1 MENEEIENEE
11 NNQSNE
17 EESENKEIN
26 SDDNKEEDNQP
37 EKKSQINSNP
47 NNSDV
52 KLNKDINKAMNEVL
66 SSMMKDNTK
75 NNSELYNLLLNNN
88 QFEDDIKKENSLKHV
103 DITSKLQNYDDIKK
117 EKIKNMEQKKEEE
130 FKKNHTFIPET
141 NINKEEKKRN
151 LTQFLEDQ
159 QSYQQIIKDKIENL
173 KENEKKKEEQ
183 FNYRPK
189 ILNNSEK
196 LANKKNK
203 GEKVFNRLYNKPE
216 PKKKEE
222 KKEKKKNINSNI
234 NEEYFNEM
242 YNEAKKREKK
252 LKDLEENEKLKTK
265 KNQEYKTT
273 SNSNKFLFNKFQ
285 SKYKKEIED
294 LQLEN
299 NHINFDKLNIL
310 LKNLKFLIETENKK
324 DLEKQNALLNDLFNA
339 LKIEKENDFILNED
353 LFIFCL
359 CILRLYEYYV
369 LNHFKIPETKTENTN
384 NKNSNV
390 NNETNNNNNN
400 KNNTDDTFEKLDI
413 INKDLISKIEKNNN
427 KYCSIS
433 KENTILITLPQSKLI
448 SKDFKLFY
456 QNYIKKPVLI
466 ETNNLN
472 DIKKTKSNNHQIKN
486 LNNTNRSS
494 TSHNKT
500 KNQNNQPPQIQ
511 TNENKKRPTLKLD
524 KLYLE
529 NTKKQKQLEQ
539 NIEKQR
545 KQKEEEEMKQC
556 TFKPKINTNHYK
568 KDNDDVQF
576 PNVEERAELLYKKG
590 TEILLNKKNKT
601 SDEIEVERNK
611 KDFTFKPNI
620 HEVNYD
626 VFKKNKRLVNEDADV
641 KKLMERLE
649 NGRKERNIKMISQE
663 RGEFLLNKKIEEVN
677 NEYKKNIKKNNNLNS
692 NEMDKIIKN
701 NEHPLLEIDVNLKH
715 GIKKKVYVF
724 DGDKAEDLA
733 KNFAKENKLDSN
745 MTNKLTILIQNEMDK
760 LLARIAEETQSTNKS
775 SNSKEEENNN
785 KNNEVENSNE

>member
-1 MENEEIENEE
+1 MENEEVEKDDNI
-11 NNQSNE
+11 SNE
-17 EESENKEIN
+17 EENENKEVN
-26 SDDNKEEDNQP
+26 SDNNKEEDNQP
-37 EKKSQINSNP
+37 EKKTQINSNS
-47 NNSDV
+47 NNSEV

-66 SSMMKDNTK
+66 SSMMKDSSK

-88 QFEDDIKKENSLKHV
+88 QFEEDIKKENSLKHV
-103 DITSKLQNYDDIKK
+103 DISSKLQNYDDIKK

-141 NINKEEKKRN
+141 NTNKEEKKRN

-159 QSYQQIIKDKIENL
+159 QSYQKIIKDKIENL
-173 KENEKKKEEQ
+173 KETEKKKEEQ
-183 FNYRPK
+183 FNYKPK

-252 LKDLEENEKLKTK
+252 LKDIEENEKLITK

-285 SKYKKEIED
+285 NKYKKEIEEIK
-294 LQLEN
+294 LEN
-299 NHINFDKLNIL
+299 NQINIDKLNII
-310 LKNLKFLIETENKK
+310 LKNLKFLIDSENKK
-324 DLEKQNALLNDLFNA
+324 DLEKQNNLVNDLFNN
-339 LKIEKENDFILNED
+339 LKIEKENDFILNDD
-353 LFIFCL
+353 LFVFCL
-359 CILRLYEYYV
+359 CILRLYEYYI
-369 LNHFKIPETKTENTN
+369 LNNYKIPETKTENTN
-384 NKNSNV
+384 NKNSNI
-390 NNETNNNNNN
+390 NNETNNNNN
-400 KNNTDDTFEKLDI
+400 KNITDETIEKLDL

-433 KENTILITLPQSKLI
+433 KDNNILITLAQSKLI

-472 DIKKTKSNNHQIKN
+472 DIKKTKSNNQQIKN
-486 LNNTNRSS
+486 LNINRSS

-500 KNQNNQPPQIQ
+500 KTQNNQPQIQ
-511 TNENKKRPTLKLD
+511 TNENKKRGSLRLD
-524 KLYLE
+524 KLYLD
-529 NTKKQKQLEQ
+529 NTKRQKQLEQ

-556 TFKPKINTNHYK
+556 TFKPKINTNHK
-568 KDNDDVQF
+568 KDNDDIQF

-590 TEILLNKKNKT
+590 TEILLNKKDKT

-663 RGEFLLNKKIEEVN
+663 RGEFLLNKKIEEMN
-677 NEYKKNIKKNNNLNS
+677 NEYKKNNKKNNNDNLNS
-692 NEMDKIIKN
+692 NETDRIKN

-733 KNFAKENKLDSN
+733 KNFAKENKLDIN

-760 LLARIAEETQSTNKS
+760 LLARIAEETQSTLKS
-775 SNSKEEENNN
+775 SNSKEEDNNN

>member
-1 MENEEIENEE
+1 
-11 NNQSNE
+11 
-17 EESENKEIN
+17 
-26 SDDNKEEDNQP
+26 
-37 EKKSQINSNP
+37 
-47 NNSDV
+47 
-52 KLNKDINKAMNEVL
+52 
-66 SSMMKDNTK
+66 
-75 NNSELYNLLLNNN
+75 
-88 QFEDDIKKENSLKHV
+88 
-103 DITSKLQNYDDIKK
+103 
-117 EKIKNMEQKKEEE
+117 
-130 FKKNHTFIPET
+130 
-141 NINKEEKKRN
+141 
-151 LTQFLEDQ
+151 
-159 QSYQQIIKDKIENL
+159 
-173 KENEKKKEEQ
+173 
-183 FNYRPK
+183 
-189 ILNNSEK
+189 
-196 LANKKNK
+196 
-203 GEKVFNRLYNKPE
+203 
-216 PKKKEE
+216 
-222 KKEKKKNINSNI
+222 
-234 NEEYFNEM
+234 M

>member
-1 MENEEIENEE
+1 
-11 NNQSNE
+11 
-17 EESENKEIN
+17 
-26 SDDNKEEDNQP
+26 
-37 EKKSQINSNP
+37 
-47 NNSDV
+47 
-52 KLNKDINKAMNEVL
+52 
-66 SSMMKDNTK
+66 
-75 NNSELYNLLLNNN
+75 
-88 QFEDDIKKENSLKHV
+88 
-103 DITSKLQNYDDIKK
+103 
-117 EKIKNMEQKKEEE
+117 
-130 FKKNHTFIPET
+130 
-141 NINKEEKKRN
+141 
-151 LTQFLEDQ
+151 
-159 QSYQQIIKDKIENL
+159 
-173 KENEKKKEEQ
+173 
-183 FNYRPK
+183 
-189 ILNNSEK
+189 
-196 LANKKNK
+196 
-203 GEKVFNRLYNKPE
+203 
-216 PKKKEE
+216 
-222 KKEKKKNINSNI
+222 
-234 NEEYFNEM
+234 M

-390 NNETNNNNNN
+390 NNETNNNNNNN

>member
-1 MENEEIENEE
+1 
-11 NNQSNE
+11 
-17 EESENKEIN
+17 
-26 SDDNKEEDNQP
+26 
-37 EKKSQINSNP
+37 
-47 NNSDV
+47 
-52 KLNKDINKAMNEVL
+52 
-66 SSMMKDNTK
+66 
-75 NNSELYNLLLNNN
+75 
-88 QFEDDIKKENSLKHV
+88 
-103 DITSKLQNYDDIKK
+103 
-117 EKIKNMEQKKEEE
+117 
-130 FKKNHTFIPET
+130 
-141 NINKEEKKRN
+141 
-151 LTQFLEDQ
+151 
-159 QSYQQIIKDKIENL
+159 
-173 KENEKKKEEQ
+173 
-183 FNYRPK
+183 
-189 ILNNSEK
+189 
-196 LANKKNK
+196 
-203 GEKVFNRLYNKPE
+203 
-216 PKKKEE
+216 
-222 KKEKKKNINSNI
+222 
-234 NEEYFNEM
+234 M

-369 LNHFKIPETKTENTN
+369 LNHFKIPETKTENKN
-384 NKNSNV
+384 NKNSNE

>member
-1 MENEEIENEE
+1 MENEEVEKDDNI
-11 NNQSNE
+11 SNE
-17 EESENKEIN
+17 EENENKEVN
-26 SDDNKEEDNQP
+26 SDNKKEEDNQP
-37 EKKSQINSNP
+37 EKKSQKNSNS
-47 NNSDV
+47 NNSEV

-66 SSMMKDNTK
+66 SSMMKDSSK

-88 QFEDDIKKENSLKHV
+88 QFEEDIKKENSLKHV
-103 DITSKLQNYDDIKK
+103 DISSKLQNYDDIKK

-130 FKKNHTFIPET
+130 FKKNHTFVPET

-159 QSYQQIIKDKIENL
+159 QSYQKIIKDKIENL
-173 KENEKKKEEQ
+173 KETEKKKEEQ
-183 FNYRPK
+183 FNYKPK